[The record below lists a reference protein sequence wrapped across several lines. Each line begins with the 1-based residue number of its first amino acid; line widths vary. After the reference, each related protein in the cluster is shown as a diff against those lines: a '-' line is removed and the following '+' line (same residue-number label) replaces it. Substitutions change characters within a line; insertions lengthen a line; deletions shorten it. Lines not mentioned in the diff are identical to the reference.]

1 MLNRLDHNGVIGS
14 TGNKINKYKSQ
25 RHDDVEKL
33 YEIKMNKLIR
43 EKGGERQREKM

>member
-1 MLNRLDHNGVIGS
+1 MVLSEVPGTKLTNTR
-14 TGNKINKYKSQ
+14 SQ